1 MIELSNGEILL
12 RPFMMADRKQW
23 RLVRLENK
31 LWLSNWEATLPR
43 VQERVQTG
51 IKGASGLAI
60 GSQNAFSMSFTRMVR
75 GNRKE
80 ARAGRSFAFGIFKGP
95 NLIGQINL
103 SGIIYGA
110 LRGGHIGYW
119 IDQNYANR
127 GYMTAAVNMVTD
139 FAFSELE
146 LHRIEINIRPEN
158 EPSIRVAKKCGYL
171 FEGLRP
177 NYLHIDGAWRD
188 HHCYVKENIA
198 IK

>member
-1 MIELSNGEILL
+1 
-12 RPFMMADRKQW
+12 
-23 RLVRLENK
+23 
-31 LWLSNWEATLPR
+31 
-43 VQERVQTG
+43 
-51 IKGASGLAI
+51 
-60 GSQNAFSMSFTRMVR
+60 MSFGRMVR
-75 GNRKE
+75 SNRIESK
-80 ARAGRSFAFGIFKGP
+80 AGRGFSFGIFKGP

-119 IDQNYANR
+119 IDQSHANR
-127 GYMTAAVNMVTD
+127 GYMTMAVNMVTD

-158 EPSIRVAKKCGYL
+158 EASIKVAEKCGYL

-188 HHCYVKENIA
+188 HHCFVRENIA

>member
-12 RPFMMADRKQW
+12 RPFTLSDRRQW
-23 RLVRLENK
+23 QRVRMENRE
-31 LWLSNWEATLPR
+31 WLSKWEATIPKTS
-43 VQERVQTG
+43 E
-51 IKGASGLAI
+51 ASITL
-60 GSQNAFSMSFTRMVR
+60 SNALSFSRMVR
-75 GNRKE
+75 SNRIE
-80 ARAGRSFAFGIFKGP
+80 AKAGRAYSFGVFKGP

-119 IDQNYANR
+119 IDRQYANR
-127 GYMTAAVNMVTD
+127 GYMTMAVNMVTD
-139 FAFSELE
+139 FAFTELE

-158 EPSIRVAKKCGYL
+158 EPSIKVATKCGFR
-171 FEGLRP
+171 FEGLRQ

-188 HHCYVKENIA
+188 HHCYVRENIA

>member
-12 RPFMMADRKQW
+12 RPFVMADRKQW
-23 RLVRLENK
+23 RLVRSENK

-43 VQERVQTG
+43 VQERIQ
-51 IKGASGLAI
+51 GASELAI
-60 GSQNAFSMSFTRMVR
+60 GSESAFLMSFTQMVR
-75 GNRKE
+75 SNRKE

-110 LRGGHIGYW
+110 LRGGQIGYW
-119 IDQNYANR
+119 IDQNFANR

-158 EPSIRVAKKCGYL
+158 APSIQVARKCGYL
-171 FEGLRP
+171 FEGLRS

-188 HHCYVKENIA
+188 HHCYVRENIA

>member
-1 MIELSNGEILL
+1 MIELSDGEILL
-12 RPFMMADRKQW
+12 RAINFSDRSQW
-23 RLVRLENK
+23 RRVRAVNRQ
-31 LWLSNWEATLPR
+31 WLMKWEATTPK
-43 VQERVQTG
+43 VPAKFPATFPG
-51 IKGASGLAI
+51 GAITRLTDSSSL
-60 GSQNAFSMSFTRMVR
+60 SLSFGRMVR
-75 GNRKE
+75 SNRRE
-80 ARAGRSFAFGIFKGP
+80 AKAGRSFAFGIFKGA

-103 SGIIYGA
+103 SGLIYGA

-127 GYMTAAVNMVTD
+127 GYMTSAVNMVTD
-139 FAFSELE
+139 FAFSELA

-158 EPSIRVAKKCGYL
+158 EPSIRVAQKCGYT

-188 HHCYVKENIA
+188 HHCYVRENSA

>member
-188 HHCYVKENIA
+188 HHCYVRENIA

>member
-1 MIELSNGEILL
+1 MIELTNGEILL
-12 RPFMMADRKQW
+12 RPFRFADRKQW
-23 RLVRLENK
+23 RRVRLLNRD
-31 LWLSNWEATLPR
+31 WLSNWEATTPKTPNGPTASAA
-43 VQERVQTG
+43 V
-51 IKGASGLAI
+51 GALTFG
-60 GSQNAFSMSFTRMVR
+60 RMVSS
-75 GNRKE
+75 NRKE
-80 ARAGRSFAFGIFKGP
+80 ARAGRSYAFGIFQGP

-119 IDQNYANR
+119 IDQYYANR
-127 GYMTAAVNMVTD
+127 GYMTAAVNMLTD
-139 FAFSELE
+139 FAFTELE

-158 EPSIRVAKKCGYL
+158 EPSIRVAEKCGYI

-188 HHCYVKENIA
+188 HHCYVRENIA

>member
-31 LWLSNWEATLPR
+31 LWLSNWEATHPR

>member
-12 RPFMMADRKQW
+12 RPFMFSDRRQW
-23 RLVRLENK
+23 RKIRSENQQ
-31 LWLSNWEATLPR
+31 WLSNWEATVPKTSDGPL
-43 VQERVQTG
+43 
-51 IKGASGLAI
+51 
-60 GSQNAFSMSFTRMVR
+60 SMSFSRMIR
-75 GNRKE
+75 SNRIE
-80 ARAGRSFAFGIFKGP
+80 AKAGRAFSFGIFKGP

-119 IDQNYANR
+119 IDRQFANR
-127 GYMTAAVNMVTD
+127 GYMTMAVNMVTD
-139 FAFSELE
+139 FAFTELE
-146 LHRIEINIRPEN
+146 LHRLEINIRPEN
-158 EPSIRVAKKCGYL
+158 EPSIKVAQKCGYI

-188 HHCYVKENIA
+188 HHCYVRENIA